1 MLKWAYSR
9 FQMRSTVRRSTGRS
23 QMRSTVTG
31 SYARCR
37 LTAVATPLRGNSAR
51 PNRYPASTLTGVGL
65 PLVQSFVDAVTD
77 GVGAIK
83 ALVEV
88 PAPRLRFRLHRTPSV
103 VSVVVL
109 TVSNVLRLERRHTV

>member
-9 FQMRSTVRRSTGRS
+9 FQMRSTVRGSTGRS
-23 QMRSTVTG
+23 QLRSTVTG

-37 LTAVATPLRGNSAR
+37 LTAVATPLSGNSAR
-51 PNRYPASTLTGVGL
+51 PLVYTASTLTGVGL

-88 PAPRLRFRLHRTPSV
+88 PAPRLRFRPHRTPSV

-109 TVSNVLRLERRHTV
+109 TVV